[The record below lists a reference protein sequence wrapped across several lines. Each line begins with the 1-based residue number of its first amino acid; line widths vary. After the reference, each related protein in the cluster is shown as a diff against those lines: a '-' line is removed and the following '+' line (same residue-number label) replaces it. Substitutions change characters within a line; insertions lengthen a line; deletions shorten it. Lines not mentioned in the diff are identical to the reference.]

1 MTQEVW
7 TFTVIA
13 ALVIVPRLL
22 LRWGIPAPLSA
33 FGLGLLTLW
42 IDYTFTGAHWSL
54 LATLGITSL
63 FLHAGMEVNVQEWV
77 EEKNRLIWHIGLKM
91 LVLLGVA
98 GTVMYLYQIDRSLA
112 VLIALAI
119 VTPST
124 GFILNT
130 LGRLQLNERE
140 QFWVRNKAIASEVV
154 ALAIMFVAL
163 QTSDTAVDSGDVALR
178 ALALI
183 GLMLALPVVFGF
195 FGRVITP
202 HAAGS
207 EFSMLVMMGLVA
219 GYITKSLGVYYLV
232 GAFLVG
238 LVAVLLKPRLP
249 SMANAHNLEAVHL
262 FATFFIPFY
271 FFVAGTRVPAEAL
284 STSAMAAGVVL
295 LAIVMP
301 VRWLVVWLQRRWLHE
316 ESNVSSVRVTIALTP
331 TLIFTLVIAEILR
344 ARGDIDPEVFG
355 SLLTYAVL
363 NTVLPTLLFALL
375 GLKQPHLE
383 KAT

>member
-7 TFTVIA
+7 TFAVIA

-98 GTVMYLYQIDRSLA
+98 GTVMYLYQIDLSLA

-130 LGRLQLNERE
+130 LGRLQLNESE

-154 ALAIMFVAL
+154 ANQKIRTGLKDIVRGVREGISL
-163 QTSDTAVDSGDVALR
+163 TR
-178 ALALI
+178 ALELN
-183 GLMLALPVVFGF
+183 GSFPPMMLYMIASGERSGELD
-195 FGRVITP
+195 
-202 HAAGS
+202 
-207 EFSMLVMMGLVA
+207 SMLERAAKQQEQQLA
-219 GYITKSLGVYYLV
+219 NRIAL
-232 GAFLVG
+232 LVG
-238 LVAVLLKPRLP
+238 LFEPAMLVFMGASVLII
-249 SMANAHNLEAVHL
+249 V
-262 FATFFIPFY
+262 
-271 FFVAGTRVPAEAL
+271 
-284 STSAMAAGVVL
+284 
-295 LAIVMP
+295 LAILMP
-301 VRWLVVWLQRRWLHE
+301 ILSLNQ
-316 ESNVSSVRVTIALTP
+316 
-331 TLIFTLVIAEILR
+331 LIT
-344 ARGDIDPEVFG
+344 
-355 SLLTYAVL
+355 
-363 NTVLPTLLFALL
+363 
-375 GLKQPHLE
+375 
-383 KAT
+383 